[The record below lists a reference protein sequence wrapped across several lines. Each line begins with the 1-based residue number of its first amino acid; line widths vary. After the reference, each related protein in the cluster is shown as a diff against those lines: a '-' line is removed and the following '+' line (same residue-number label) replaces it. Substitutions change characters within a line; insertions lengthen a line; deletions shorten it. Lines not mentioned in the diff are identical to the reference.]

1 MVEFIKFSIDFEL
14 NQIKSTNDAIKNSVY
29 RSSDTYIKSIR
40 FTSSSNDID
49 FIVLTDGSVLVF
61 PFSIIKRTSNPIK
74 KVRNNFLL
82 SRNDIFSKFNKN

>member
-40 FTSSSNDID
+40 FTSFLNDID
-49 FIVLTDGSVLVF
+49 FIVLTDGSVLVS
-61 PFSIIKRTSNPIK
+61 PFSIIKRTSNSGK
-74 KVRNNFLL
+74 KVRNNFLF